1 MFLEVTGNKYN
12 YGRCQKSVLTRIST
26 KMDVD
31 IPVYRDVSRLF
42 NFMYYTGV
50 SIYFPYS
57 ADEGD
62 SVLSRLLRILKCAVC
77 FSIFLLLVS
86 MTAFEIYQFTL
97 LIWAMKNIGEIIP
110 NIIWLTSF
118 PLAVMAQV
126 FYTVTI
132 LSTISNICIRES
144 SASCKSSW
152 ELTYKSHLII

>member
-12 YGRCQKSVLTRIST
+12 YGTCQKSVLTRIST

-110 NIIWLTSF
+110 KHYLADVVSLGCYGTGLLYGNHSF
-118 PLAVMAQV
+118 DYL
-126 FYTVTI
+126 
-132 LSTISNICIRES
+132 
-144 SASCKSSW
+144 K
-152 ELTYKSHLII
+152 HLYSRIFC

>member
-1 MFLEVTGNKYN
+1 MWIF
-12 YGRCQKSVLTRIST
+12 SST
-26 KMDVD
+26 ETQVA
-31 IPVYRDVSRLF
+31 S

-50 SIYFPYS
+50 SIYFFYN

-62 SVLSRLLRILKCAVC
+62 SVLSRLLRILKCATC

-97 LIWAMKNIGEIIP
+97 VIWEMKNDDEIIP
-110 NIIWLTSF
+110 IIIWLTSF
-118 PLAVMAQV
+118 PLAVMAQI

-152 ELTYKSHLII
+152 EITYNSHLII